1 MIQSFLFC
9 ESFITPNGPI
19 CWQKRRDE
27 NIMLNSISI
36 SIPYSCVFLCEQ
48 SLHAHRPENHLTS
61 KLYDAILFYER
72 PQRHCRPG
80 PHRRMRLCVLAAML
94 RFIDA
99 PPPTS
104 PSHTFTCFA
113 RMCLHVRM
121 WVVFNTDTQVW
132 GRMEGIL
139 LSCNSR
145 QWIYIHKYT
154 RSVGDFYAVSEHLKS
169 MKHVHRCL
177 YMYTYIEYSALIWTF
192 CITSTTPN
200 MWLLFP
206 LDVRS

>member
-1 MIQSFLFC
+1 MLAKK
-9 ESFITPNGPI
+9 T
-19 CWQKRRDE
+19 RRE
-27 NIMLNSISI
+27 YNAKFYFYIYTIFMRFSLRTVASCSPPRKPSNIEIIWCDFVLRA
-36 SIPYSCVFLCEQ
+36 PAT
-48 SLHAHRPENHLTS
+48 SLS
-61 KLYDAILFYER
+61 S
-72 PQRHCRPG
+72 
-80 PHRRMRLCVLAAML
+80 RMRLCELAAML

-99 PPPTS
+99 PPTS

-132 GRMEGIL
+132 GRMGGIL

-177 YMYTYIEYSALIWTF
+177 YMYTYIENSALISTF

-206 LDVRS
+206 LNVRSKRIHDTSYSSVKRKIDATP